1 MKHFVKS
8 LVLFS
13 FLLINCN
20 EQEANTFSIEG
31 ITDFTDEKIIYMLSP
46 EGNMTIPVDSAKI
59 VNGKFK
65 MNGKV
70 SSPNLNYLSIDG
82 LNIPFILE
90 NGNIKAKI
98 YKDSISVSKFS
109 GTISNEDFYIF
120 NQKSREL
127 SNSYNDI
134 IIEMN
139 QANNLGD
146 DILVTDLQDQAK
158 LLQQKFFIFQK
169 NFMRENINSYIS
181 ALILEGFAVSQT
193 LPVDSLKLIYNGL
206 TERIKR
212 TSSGNNI
219 ESILFPPLMPT
230 DVGQI
235 APMFSGPNPEGEI
248 LQLKDLMG
256 KITLI
261 DFWAAWCRPCRI
273 ENPNLVKLY
282 KEMNSKGLEIV
293 GVSLD
298 RDMNSWRKAIED
310 DGLMWSQIS
319 NLQFWQDPIAKLY
332 NISAIPAAFLIDSEG
347 RILAKNLRGER
358 LKEKVKELLN

>member
-1 MKHFVKS
+1 
-8 LVLFS
+8 
-13 FLLINCN
+13 
-20 EQEANTFSIEG
+20 
-31 ITDFTDEKIIYMLSP
+31 
-46 EGNMTIPVDSAKI
+46 MTIPVDSAKI

-127 SNSYNDI
+127 SNSYNNI

-158 LLQQKFFIFQK
+158 LLQQKFFNFQK
-169 NFMRENINSYIS
+169 NFMRDNINSYIS

-193 LPVDSLKLIYNGL
+193 LPIDTLKLFYNGL
-206 TERIKR
+206 TERIKK
-212 TSSGNNI
+212 TSSGKNI
-219 ESILFPPLMPT
+219 
-230 DVGQI
+230 
-235 APMFSGPNPEGEI
+235 
-248 LQLKDLMG
+248 
-256 KITLI
+256 KI
-261 DFWAAWCRPCRI
+261 
-273 ENPNLVKLY
+273 
-282 KEMNSKGLEIV
+282 
-293 GVSLD
+293 
-298 RDMNSWRKAIED
+298 
-310 DGLMWSQIS
+310 
-319 NLQFWQDPIAKLY
+319 
-332 NISAIPAAFLIDSEG
+332 
-347 RILAKNLRGER
+347 
-358 LKEKVKELLN
+358 

>member
-1 MKHFVKS
+1 MKHLIKS
-8 LVLFS
+8 LVIFS

-20 EQEANTFSIEG
+20 KQEENKFSIEG
-31 ITDFTDEKIIYMLSP
+31 ITDFDDEKIIYMLSA
-46 EGNMTIPVDSAKI
+46 EKNMTTPVDSAKI
-59 VNGKFK
+59 VDGKFK

-127 SNSYNDI
+127 SNSYNNI

-158 LLQQKFFIFQK
+158 LLQQKFFNFQK

-181 ALILEGFAVSQT
+181 ALILEGFTVSKT
-193 LPVDSLKLIYNGL
+193 LPIDSLKLFYNGL
-206 TERIKR
+206 TERIKK

-219 ESILFPPLMPT
+219 QSILQKL
-230 DVGQI
+230 
-235 APMFSGPNPEGEI
+235 FS
-248 LQLKDLMG
+248 
-256 KITLI
+256 
-261 DFWAAWCRPCRI
+261 
-273 ENPNLVKLY
+273 
-282 KEMNSKGLEIV
+282 
-293 GVSLD
+293 
-298 RDMNSWRKAIED
+298 
-310 DGLMWSQIS
+310 
-319 NLQFWQDPIAKLY
+319 
-332 NISAIPAAFLIDSEG
+332 
-347 RILAKNLRGER
+347 
-358 LKEKVKELLN
+358 

>member
-1 MKHFVKS
+1 MKHLVKS

-20 EQEANTFSIEG
+20 KQEENKFSIEG
-31 ITDFTDEKIIYMLSP
+31 ITDFDDEKIIYMLTP
-46 EGNMTIPVDSAKI
+46 EKNMTIPVDSAKI

-127 SNSYNDI
+127 SNSYNNI

-158 LLQQKFFIFQK
+158 LLQQKFFNFQK

-181 ALILEGFAVSQT
+181 ALILEGFTVSKT
-193 LPVDSLKLIYNGL
+193 LPIDSLKLFYNGL
-206 TERIKR
+206 TQRIKK
-212 TSSGNNI
+212 TSSGLSYIITKNGNGPKI
-219 ESILFPPLMPT
+219 SSTNKAKAHYAVYFENGNLLDTSMLEVAENLFLVNEQKKSAGGYTPILCDISPEAQM
-230 DVGQI
+230 I
-235 APMFSGPNPEGEI
+235 SGF
-248 LQLKDLMG
+248 K
-256 KITLI
+256 
-261 DFWAAWCRPCRI
+261 
-273 ENPNLVKLY
+273 
-282 KEMNSKGLEIV
+282 
-293 GVSLD
+293 
-298 RDMNSWRKAIED
+298 
-310 DGLMWSQIS
+310 
-319 NLQFWQDPIAKLY
+319 
-332 NISAIPAAFLIDSEG
+332 
-347 RILAKNLRGER
+347 
-358 LKEKVKELLN
+358 